1 MKQWGAVITVSIFIA
16 CISVLSGAVMAD
28 NRKEQ
33 ATCIKDKFITQSVQF
48 VRITTHDDWETYK
61 ANVVKWSKPGE
72 AMGKAKT
79 KEQIAI
85 KDAFWRRNLY
95 LAELVYSLPVG
106 WSPEYVG
113 NYFLGLCQ
121 WKFELNK
128 QRENSVQKFDV

>member
-1 MKQWGAVITVSIFIA
+1 MKQWAAVITLITFILA
-16 CISVLSGAVMAD
+16 ITVLSGAAIAD

-33 ATCIKDKFITQSVQF
+33 ATCVKDKLITQSVQF

-61 ANVVKWSKPGE
+61 ANVVKWSKPGQ
-72 AMGKAKT
+72 AMGEAKT
-79 KEQIAI
+79 EQQIAI
-85 KDAFWRRNLY
+85 KDAFWKRNLY

-121 WKFELNK
+121 WKFELRRQK
-128 QRENSVQKFDV
+128 ENSVQKYDV